1 MPLSEDFDLSQLV
14 DSSNLPDTLTGA
26 DIASL
31 VSEAAMLAISRT
43 VDVIKKTG
51 DMDQEV
57 KVTLEDFTQALETLV
72 PSVSDKELKSYESL
86 KQNLRK

>member
-1 MPLSEDFDLSQLV
+1 MPLSEEFDLYQLV
-14 DSSNLPDTLTGA
+14 DSSSLPDTLTGA

-43 VDVIKKTG
+43 VEVIEKTG

-72 PSVSDKELKSYESL
+72 PSVSDKELRSYESL

>member
-43 VDVIKKTG
+43 VEVIEKTG

-72 PSVSDKELKSYESL
+72 PSVSDKELGSYESL

>member
-14 DSSNLPDTLTGA
+14 DSSSLPDTLTGA

-43 VDVIKKTG
+43 VEVIEKTA

-72 PSVSDKELKSYESL
+72 PSVSDKELRSYESL

>member
-14 DSSNLPDTLTGA
+14 DSSSLPDTLTGA

-43 VDVIKKTG
+43 VDVIEKTG

-72 PSVSDKELKSYESL
+72 PSVSDKELRSYESL

>member
-14 DSSNLPDTLTGA
+14 DSSSLPDTLTGA

-43 VDVIKKTG
+43 VEVIEKTG

-72 PSVSDKELKSYESL
+72 PSVSDKELRSYESL